1 MEELAFFQG
10 KRVLVTGHSG
20 FKGRWLFRWLER
32 VGAVVLGVSLEP
44 ATQEETGIFSAM
56 VGTIVANSWCD
67 VRDFSQLKKIFMDFR
82 PEIVFHLA
90 AQPIVLDSYRDPVT
104 TYGTNVMG
112 TVNLMECV
120 RLTSSVRSVVNI
132 TTDKVY
138 ENHEWEWGYRETD
151 RLDGYEPYSNSK
163 SCSELVT
170 ACYKRSFFSDTGI
183 AVSTVRAGN
192 VIGGGDVSPHR
203 IIPDCVRA
211 VCAGEK
217 IKIRNPLS
225 IRPYQHVLDPLYAYM
240 MVAARQYT
248 NPDLSGCYNVG
259 PEVSDCVTT
268 EQLVNLFCKKW
279 GEGAG
284 WELAECAQP
293 KHEANFLR
301 LDCSR
306 IKQVFNWQPVWNIEK
321 AVEKTVEWAKVWAD
335 DGDVVSV
342 MDKQIDDFMNDL
354 TILRGVQNE

>member
-1 MEELAFFQG
+1 MDELKIFYG
-10 KRVLVTGHSG
+10 KKILVTGHMG
-20 FKGRWLFRWLER
+20 FKGRWLCQWLKKA
-32 VGAVVLGVSLEP
+32 GAMINGISLEP
-44 ATQEETGIFSAM
+44 NRRCDTKLISALCKKD
-56 VGTIVANSWCD
+56 SFDCWQD
-67 VRDFSQLKKIFMDFR
+67 VRDFDGLKRTFADFR

-90 AQPIVLDSYRDPVT
+90 AQPIVLESYRDPLA
-104 TYGTNVMG
+104 TYSTNVMG
-112 TVNLMECV
+112 TVNLLECI
-120 RLTSSVRSVVNI
+120 RLTDSVRSVVNV

-138 ENHEWEWGYRETD
+138 ENNEWEWGYRETD

-170 ACYKRSFFSDTGI
+170 ACYKRSFLREKGI
-183 AVSTVRAGN
+183 AVSTMRAGN
-192 VIGGGDVSPHR
+192 VIGGGDFSPHR

-248 NPDLSGCYNVG
+248 YPDLSGCYNVG

-268 EQLVNLFCKKW
+268 EHLVNLFCKKW
-279 GEGAG
+279 GKGAG

-306 IKQVFNWQPVWNIEK
+306 IKQMFNWQPVWNIEK

-335 DGDVVSV
+335 DGDVASV

-354 TILRGVQNE
+354 TIIRGVQNE